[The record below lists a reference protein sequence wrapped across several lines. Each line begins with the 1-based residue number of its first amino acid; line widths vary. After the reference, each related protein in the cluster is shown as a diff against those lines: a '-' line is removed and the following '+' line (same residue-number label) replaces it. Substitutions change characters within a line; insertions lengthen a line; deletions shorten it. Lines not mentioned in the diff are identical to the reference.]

1 VKLLKDKCYEG
12 TNSNGTYYLYTVEHN
27 NTETAFFAPAEI
39 HELILM
45 HNLKSGDEF
54 TLAKVAIQNGKKAV
68 ARLEFALPPNHK
80 PHTEVTGDGFKAIME
95 QSLRE
100 AVDITK
106 SIATIPFQNEDIQ
119 KIASCLFIA
128 RTRTYGHG
136 S

>member
-1 VKLLKDKCYEG
+1 MKLLKDKCYEG

-39 HELILM
+39 HELILK

-54 TLAKVAIQNGKKAV
+54 TLAKVAIQNGNKAG

-80 PHTEVTGDGFKAIME
+80 PHTEVTGDGFKSVME

-106 SIATIPFQNEDIQ
+106 SIATIPFQNGDIQ
-119 KIASCLFIA
+119 KWFF
-128 RTRTYGHG
+128 
-136 S
+136 